1 MANAERCVKGAIFY
15 VAQDGNDAW
24 SGKLDSPNADKTDGP
39 FATIARAVEAIRQ
52 LKKDNTTSEALS
64 IVLRDGIHFLD
75 KPITL
80 TQIDGGSN
88 ICPIT
93 YMAYPGEKPII
104 SGGKKITGTWKTY
117 KDQIMVCNISE
128 VKEGKWKFNQLFVNG
143 KRQTRARLII

>member
-88 ICPIT
+88 IWHI
-93 YMAYPGEKPII
+93 PGK
-104 SGGKKITGTWKTY
+104 SLSSAAGRRSLARGKHTKIK
-117 KDQIMVCNISE
+117 
-128 VKEGKWKFNQLFVNG
+128 
-143 KRQTRARLII
+143 